1 MVMIAEELV
10 DTFATCTWRSRW
22 WFGMLFF
29 QTAKKSFGIRN
40 TGLTTVEIVLLAFL
54 GN

>member
-1 MVMIAEELV
+1 MIAEELV
-10 DTFATCTWRSRW
+10 DTFATCTWRSRR

-29 QTAKKSFGIRN
+29 QAAKKSFGIRN
-40 TGLTTVEIVLLAFL
+40 TGLTAVEIINFAFL